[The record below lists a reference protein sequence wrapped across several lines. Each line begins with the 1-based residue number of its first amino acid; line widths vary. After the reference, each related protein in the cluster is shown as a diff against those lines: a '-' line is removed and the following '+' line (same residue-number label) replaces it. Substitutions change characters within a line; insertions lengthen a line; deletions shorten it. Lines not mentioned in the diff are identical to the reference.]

1 MSIVIIYLSNLT
13 AHSQSRNQIRVGE
26 MRGEEGEELEM
37 GNLGENGKEGE
48 EEEEGDQMVEICI
61 EEGEGGEM
69 DLTQVK
75 YNLRSRP

>member
-26 MRGEEGEELEM
+26 IRGEEGEELEM
-37 GNLGENGKEGE
+37 GNLGENLGENGK
-48 EEEEGDQMVEICI
+48 EGDQMVEIHI
-61 EEGEGGEM
+61 EEGGGEEM